1 MPAPLSGRSAAA
13 ADLGAR
19 ESVERA
25 EAKNGDGG
33 HDRQHDQRDLEPA
46 AETRPC
52 RRRGGLPRF
61 KARVAMATPMLIES

>member
-1 MPAPLSGRSAAA
+1 VA

-25 EAKNGDGG
+25 EAKNGDGD

-46 AETRPC
+46 AKTPSVPPP
-52 RRRGGLPRF
+52 RRVAEVQGKG
-61 KARVAMATPMLIES
+61 AMATPMLIES